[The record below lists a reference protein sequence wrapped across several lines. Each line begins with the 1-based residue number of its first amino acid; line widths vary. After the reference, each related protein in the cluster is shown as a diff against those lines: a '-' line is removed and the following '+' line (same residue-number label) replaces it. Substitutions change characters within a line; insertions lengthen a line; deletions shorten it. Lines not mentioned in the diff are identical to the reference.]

1 MNKRYV
7 VGAIVAAVVVVG
19 VLVGISLAGGD
30 DDGGDVAISG
40 AAEVMQ
46 QFEGLPQE
54 GNVVGDPDAPVEII
68 EYGDLACPACKLAA
82 ETTVPEVIDTL
93 VRDGQAK
100 LVFRPIAFI
109 HPLTSERGALGAE
122 AAAMQ
127 DAMWPFVELIY
138 RNQGDER
145 DDWLTE
151 EVMLDAVEAL
161 GLDAD
166 QWKQDFDG
174 AAVGEAFVATE
185 TQAQQDQVDV
195 TPTFVIRGPNGER
208 TVTGAVELSELQAA
222 VDEVGPQ
229 T

>member
-1 MNKRYV
+1 VNKRYV

-40 AAEVMQ
+40 AAEVTQ
-46 QFEGLPQE
+46 QFEGLPQA

-82 ETTVPEVIDTL
+82 ETTVPEAIDTF

-138 RNQGDER
+138 RNQGNER

-151 EVMLDAVEAL
+151 DVMLDAVEAL

-185 TQAQQDQVDV
+185 TQAQEDQVDV

-222 VDEVGPQ
+222 VDEVGPR

>member
-30 DDGGDVAISG
+30 DDGGDVAVSG
-40 AAEVMQ
+40 AAEVTQ
-46 QFEGLPQE
+46 RFEGLPQD
-54 GNVVGDPDAPVEII
+54 GNVVGDPAAPVEII

-82 ETTVPEVIDTL
+82 ETTVPEAIDTL

-151 EVMLDAVEAL
+151 DVMLDAVEAL